1 MPSAARTYRFNVCT
15 LTVLSFSQ
23 EVFNGW
29 GFINWSYSSPR
40 LETRTIANPR
50 ASTRI
55 NLIDI
60 GVRKAARPDR
70 FYLPHT
76 TITKQGIVKHEVKT
90 RCLQLVFF
98 FWSVFLSCSLLLLP
112 PSCWPISS
120 VIGSIELCIRSPL
133 GFLYFFL
140 TEKQDRILMNFLF
153 YSDLIA
159 GLFIEKDGTRY
170 WQWQLGKKLQLLL

>member
-1 MPSAARTYRFNVCT
+1 MASAPRTYRFNVCT
-15 LTVLSFSQ
+15 LTVLSFWQ

-29 GFINWSYSSPR
+29 GFINWSYSSPH
-40 LETRTIANPR
+40 LETRAIANPR

-70 FYLPHT
+70 FYLPHA
-76 TITKQGIVKHEVKT
+76 TITKQGIVKHELKT
-90 RCLQLVFF
+90 RCLQLGFF

-112 PSCWPISS
+112 PSCWLISS
-120 VIGSIELCIRSPL
+120 VIGSIELCIRSPQ

-140 TEKQDRILMNFLF
+140 IEKQDRILMIFLF

-159 GLFIEKDGTRY
+159 GLFIEKDGTSY
-170 WQWQLGKKLQLLL
+170 WQWQRGKKLQLLL